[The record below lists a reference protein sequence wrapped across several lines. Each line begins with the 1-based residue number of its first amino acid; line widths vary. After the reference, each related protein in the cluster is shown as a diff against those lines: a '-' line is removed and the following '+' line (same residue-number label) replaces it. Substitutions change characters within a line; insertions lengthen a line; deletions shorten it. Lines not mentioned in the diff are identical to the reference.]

1 MYKTKI
7 FYDMSKSTYFLNVDR
22 LRFYFSS
29 EFYRDVFRGRIEEN
43 RKKINASLSNR
54 FKMNITF
61 NQVAD
66 LFLYQKVEKR
76 GFRVELDG
84 VSLCQ
89 DNLTL
94 NGESKIL
101 TCCGAQ

>member
-7 FYDMSKSTYFLNVDR
+7 FYDLSKSTYSLDVGR

-29 EFYRDVFRGRIEEN
+29 EFYRDVFRGRIAEN
-43 RKKINASLSNR
+43 RDKINASLSNR
-54 FKMNITF
+54 FKMKLSF
-61 NQVAD
+61 DQLAD

-89 DNLTL
+89 DNITL
-94 NGESKIL
+94 NGESKML
-101 TCCGAQ
+101 TCCDVQ